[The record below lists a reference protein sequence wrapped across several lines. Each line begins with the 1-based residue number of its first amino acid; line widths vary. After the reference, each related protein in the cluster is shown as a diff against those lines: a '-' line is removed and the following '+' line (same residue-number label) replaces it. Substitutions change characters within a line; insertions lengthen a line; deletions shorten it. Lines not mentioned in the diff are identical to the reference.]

1 MKIIFTKIRLIL
13 LWLIADIGAVKNTII
28 INTKIFYV

>member
-13 LWLIADIGAVKNTII
+13 LWLIADRGAVKNTI